1 MSNLVRRP
9 ASLNPTLSALVPVTM
24 VALAGSLDAQRGA
37 PELNQFTFKVERF
50 EADSLDGRRA
60 RYGVFLPKGYEN
72 ESNASRTYPWVI
84 WLHGM
89 RGSLY
94 KFRDNGGPVFDAM
107 RKNGK
112 IPAMIL
118 VSPSAGSMPLYMNG
132 GARGDLEDMI
142 LKDLWGD
149 VEKKFRVSKKRHE
162 RAIMGVSMGA
172 LGAMKMALRFPKKFG
187 TVAVHSGPV
196 LPADPA
202 EMSGRF
208 KRYGDFMQIDRVFG
222 DPIDKKKWATEIPMA
237 LIQTKPAKAFD
248 GLRIY
253 LDAGSA
259 DRYKFGEPNQ
269 EFSEALTARGIKHTF
284 RFIKGGGHAWSSGAI
299 QSAMQVSFP
308 FVAKGFASPPKKA
321 PVQTGPEKKGK
332 E

>member
-1 MSNLVRRP
+1 MRSSDYHPLALNL
-9 ASLNPTLSALVPVTM
+9 ALSALAPLTVL
-24 VALAGSLDAQRGA
+24 ALPGSAQAQRDSA
-37 PELNQFTFKVERF
+37 KLQQFTFKVERF
-50 EADSLDGRRA
+50 KAKSLDGRRA
-60 RYGVFLPKGYEN
+60 RYGVFLPRGYDN
-72 ESNASRTYPWVI
+72 EKDSDKTYPWVI

-94 KFRDNGGPVFDAM
+94 KFRDNGGSVFDSM
-107 RKNGK
+107 RKSGK
-112 IPAMIL
+112 IPPMIL
-118 VSPSAGSMPLYMNG
+118 VSPSAGSMPLYMNE
-132 GARGDLEDMI
+132 GARGDLEDLI
-142 LKDLWGD
+142 LKEMWAD

-208 KRYGDFMQIDRVFG
+208 KRYGDLMQIERVFG
-222 DPIDKKKWATEIPMA
+222 NPIDKKKWATEVPMA
-237 LIQTKPAKAFD
+237 LIQAKPAKTFE

-259 DRYKFGEPNQ
+259 DRYKFGEPNR
-269 EFSEALTARGIKHTF
+269 EFSKALQARGIKHTF
-284 RFIKGGGHAWSSGAI
+284 RFIEGGGHAWGSGAI

-308 FVAKGFASPPKKA
+308 FVAKGFATPPKQKPA
-321 PVQTGPEKKGK
+321 QEIPTKNKK
-332 E
+332 